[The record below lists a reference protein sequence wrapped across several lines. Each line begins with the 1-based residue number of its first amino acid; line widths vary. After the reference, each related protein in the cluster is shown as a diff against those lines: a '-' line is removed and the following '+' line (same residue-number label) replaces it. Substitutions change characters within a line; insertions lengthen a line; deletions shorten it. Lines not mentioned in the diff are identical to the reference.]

1 MRSTTPARPRC
12 SHTSPIPRRV
22 APLPAPAPPRRLVL
36 LAVVL
41 ALTLLA
47 GACALDSANDLQDL
61 QDLLAVASS
70 Y

>member
-1 MRSTTPARPRC
+1 
-12 SHTSPIPRRV
+12 
-22 APLPAPAPPRRLVL
+22 
-36 LAVVL
+36 VL